1 MTDSSRRSQIL
12 HFPRKE
18 ASVALDARS
27 LLLICWTSGCWAF
40 SFGLGT
46 QVVSHWL
53 QAQGASDTVIGL
65 NHSFYYFGMAIGSF
79 AAPWLTRRLELGGCA
94 RLGMIASGIT
104 LALFPWSDGVY
115 VSCLLRFLN
124 GWAAAMSVIPLETIV
139 SRDSA
144 VEEKTRNFGYY
155 GAAMVLGGAV
165 GMSISL
171 HLYEAGVVFA
181 FFLGGVVPAITGFIL
196 RPGMATPSD
205 PAVTPSLR
213 VPLGLLSNFLSY
225 GTAWCQGFLEG
236 LMISFL
242 SLYLEAVGYTKPVAG
257 MFVGLAT
264 IGAILLVVPISW
276 LGDRCGKTQ
285 VLLGCYGMT
294 ALGLLVIPWFT
305 DAIGLGSVL
314 FVFGGCAGAMYPL
327 GLSLL
332 TDRMPESGLARAY
345 AWYLAIECV
354 GSLVGAAAVGKARDL
369 WGETAMFP
377 VGLSAVVLV
386 IATWIGLQ
394 YHWRN
399 RRTSAPQFA
408 AKENHT
414 LAA

>member
-1 MTDSSRRSQIL
+1 M
-12 HFPRKE
+12 
-18 ASVALDARS
+18 
-27 LLLICWTSGCWAF
+27 
-40 SFGLGT
+40 
-46 QVVSHWL
+46 
-53 QAQGASDTVIGL
+53 
-65 NHSFYYFGMAIGSF
+65 
-79 AAPWLTRRLELGGCA
+79 
-94 RLGMIASGIT
+94 
-104 LALFPWSDGVY
+104 
-115 VSCLLRFLN
+115 
-124 GWAAAMSVIPLETIV
+124 
-139 SRDSA
+139 
-144 VEEKTRNFGYY
+144 
-155 GAAMVLGGAV
+155 
-165 GMSISL
+165 
-171 HLYEAGVVFA
+171 
-181 FFLGGVVPAITGFIL
+181 
-196 RPGMATPSD
+196 
-205 PAVTPSLR
+205 
-213 VPLGLLSNFLSY
+213 
-225 GTAWCQGFLEG
+225 
-236 LMISFL
+236 
-242 SLYLEAVGYTKPVAG
+242 
-257 MFVGLAT
+257 
-264 IGAILLVVPISW
+264 PISW

-294 ALGLLVIPWFT
+294 ALGLIVIPWLT
-305 DAIGLGSVL
+305 NAIGLGSML
-314 FVFGGCAGAMYPL
+314 FVFGACAGAMYPL

>member
-1 MTDSSRRSQIL
+1 
-12 HFPRKE
+12 
-18 ASVALDARS
+18 V
-27 LLLICWTSGCWAF
+27 
-40 SFGLGT
+40 
-46 QVVSHWL
+46 
-53 QAQGASDTVIGL
+53 
-65 NHSFYYFGMAIGSF
+65 
-79 AAPWLTRRLELGGCA
+79 PWLTRRLGPVGCA

-104 LALFPWSDGVY
+104 LALFPCGDGEY
-115 VSCLLRFLN
+115 GSYLLRFLN

-144 VEEKTRNFGYY
+144 VMKKTRNFGYY

-165 GMSISL
+165 GMTVSL
-171 HLYEAGVVFA
+171 HLYEVGVVFA
-181 FFLGGVVPAITGFIL
+181 FCLGGAVPVITGFVL
-196 RPGMATPSD
+196 RPGTATQSQ
-205 PAVTPSLR
+205 PAETQSLR
-213 VPLGLLSNFLSY
+213 VSLGLLSNFLSY

-242 SLYLEAVGYTKPVAG
+242 SLYLEALGYTKGVAG

-264 IGAILLVVPISW
+264 IGTILLVVPISW

-294 ALGLLVIPWFT
+294 ALGLVVIPWLT
-305 DAIGLGSVL
+305 NALGLGSVL

-332 TDRMPESGLARAY
+332 TDRMPKSGLARAY

-386 IATWIGLQ
+386 IATWLGLQ
-394 YHWRN
+394 YHWRT
-399 RRTSAPQFA
+399 RRISDAQSP
-408 AKENHT
+408 AKENHRQE
-414 LAA
+414 A

>member
-1 MTDSSRRSQIL
+1 M
-12 HFPRKE
+12 
-18 ASVALDARS
+18 ALDARS

-79 AAPWLTRRLELGGCA
+79 AVPWLTRRPGPAGCA

-104 LALFPWSDGVY
+104 LALFPLSDAEYGSY
-115 VSCLLRFLN
+115 LLRFLN

-144 VEEKTRNFGYY
+144 LEKKTRNFGYY

-165 GMSISL
+165 GMSVSL
-171 HLYEAGVVFA
+171 HLYEAGVGFA
-181 FFLGGVVPAITGFIL
+181 FCLGGAVPVITGLIV
-196 RPGMATPSD
+196 RPALATQSQ
-205 PAVTPSLR
+205 PAETQNLR
-213 VPLGLLSNFLSY
+213 VSLGLLRNVLSY

-242 SLYLEAVGYTKPVAG
+242 SLYLEALGYTRGVAG
-257 MFVGLAT
+257 MFMGMAT
-264 IGAILLVVPISW
+264 IGTVLLVVPISW

-294 ALGLLVIPWFT
+294 ALGLVVIPWLT
-305 DAIGLGSVL
+305 NAIGLGSVL
-314 FVFGGCAGAMYPL
+314 IVFGGCAGAMYPL

-354 GSLVGAAAVGKARDL
+354 GSLVGAAAVGKARDV

-386 IATWIGLQ
+386 IATWLGLQ
-394 YHWRN
+394 YRWRN
-399 RRTSAPQFA
+399 RRTSAPQSA
-408 AKENHT
+408 AKEKHT
-414 LAA
+414 QAA

>member
-1 MTDSSRRSQIL
+1 MTDSSGRSQIL
-12 HFPRKE
+12 HSPRKE
-18 ASVALDARS
+18 ASVALNARS

-53 QAQGASDTVIGL
+53 QAQGASGTVIGL

-79 AAPWLTRRLELGGCA
+79 AVPWLTRRLGPAGCA

-104 LALFPWSDGVY
+104 LALFPWSDGEY
-115 VSCLLRFLN
+115 GSYLLRFLN

-144 VEEKTRNFGYY
+144 IKTKTRNFGYY

-171 HLYEAGVVFA
+171 HLYAVGVVFA
-181 FFLGGVVPAITGFIL
+181 FCLGGAVPVITGFIL
-196 RPGMATPSD
+196 QPGVATPSQ
-205 PAVTPSLR
+205 PAETQSLR
-213 VPLGLLSNFLSY
+213 VSLGLLSNFLSY

-242 SLYLEAVGYTKPVAG
+242 SLYLEAVGYTKGVAG

-264 IGAILLVVPISW
+264 IGTILLVVPISW

-294 ALGLLVIPWFT
+294 ALGLIVIPWLT
-305 DAIGLGSVL
+305 NAIGLGSVL
-314 FVFGGCAGAMYPL
+314 FVFGACAGAMYPL

-377 VGLSAVVLV
+377 VGLSAVMLV
-386 IATWIGLQ
+386 IATWLGLQ

-399 RRTSAPQFA
+399 RMTSATQSP
-408 AKENHT
+408 AKENHRQE
-414 LAA
+414 A